1 MKKQSGQGKPER
13 FMQPCLLMTL
23 LEGQS
28 YGYEL
33 IQRLGEYGF
42 IQGEAPPGMVY
53 RHLRQMEEEGL
64 VSSAWDA
71 EGSGP
76 ARRVYAITADGREV
90 LEAWVDYMEH
100 QAAALESFVGRF
112 RRQAPGRSRS

>member
-1 MKKQSGQGKPER
+1 MKKNSGQGKPER
-13 FMQPCLLMTL
+13 FMQPSLLMTL

-33 IQRLGEYGF
+33 IQRLAEYGF
-42 IQGEAPPGMVY
+42 VQGEAPPGMVY

-64 VSSAWDA
+64 VASVWDS

-90 LEAWVDYMEH
+90 LEAWVDYMER
-100 QAAALESFVGRF
+100 QAKVLEAFVRRF
-112 RRQAPGRSRS
+112 RKQSGPSPS

>member
-13 FMQPCLLMTL
+13 YMQPSLLMAL
-23 LEGQS
+23 LGGRS

-33 IQRLGEYGF
+33 IQRLGEFGF
-42 IQGEAPPGMVY
+42 MPGEVPPGMVY

-64 VSSAWDA
+64 VASEWEG

-76 ARRVYAITADGREV
+76 ARRVYQITADGREM
-90 LEAWVDYMEH
+90 LEAWVGYMER
-100 QAAALESFVGRF
+100 QARMLESFI
-112 RRQAPGRSRS
+112 RQYRERPAGS